1 LKRIAFAVFVLL
13 LVLPASAQQPYI
25 ETFEVRL
32 HNLDLVVTDRDG
44 KPVSGLTK
52 DDFVVL
58 ENGTAQEITN
68 FAVVDEVEDR
78 RSRLSPETSQ
88 AGQAGLPVLQST
100 PRRFVFFLDELS
112 LHPASRGKLLK
123 NAIALIRSSM
133 RAGDTAAVVRPY
145 GEKNVL
151 LDFTS
156 DQKAV
161 EKALRGALEE
171 SNTRVN
177 TQMAGELRWLEL
189 QLADSTTIQEKNF
202 AVRIYSDIA
211 RRRVE
216 QRLGQIRAISASLGA
231 SEGKKVLV
239 LVTASLAAHPGR
251 EAFNLADI
259 KMSSNPET
267 DFSVPDKLP
276 KYPDMTPQIA
286 DVARVAAA
294 NGVTIYALQ
303 PDVPL
308 ELANP
313 GGASTR
319 PTLTPL
325 QIDPARNTVRPLPP
339 QHSLSDNFFGL
350 ILDNTQITMETL
362 TEKTGGKW
370 YRGDGGVDD
379 AFQQIGSDL
388 RSYYSLAYRATG
400 SEDTPQ
406 RVEVKVKGREGLQ
419 VRTRT
424 EVLDKSQSREMS
436 DLVVA
441 SLVYPRGVNELGITA
456 RAGTLTKNRGRF
468 NVPVETL
475 IPMDKLTFL
484 PSADGKYH
492 AAFSVHYGA
501 IGERADFSATQERRQ
516 DITISAEELK
526 TLAGKQFHY
535 SSDLIVATGRV
546 RIAVG
551 VLDLTSRLSGF
562 HNLEVQ
568 AR

>member
-1 LKRIAFAVFVLL
+1 MKRIASAVIGLL
-13 LVLPASAQQPYI
+13 LIPSAFAQQPYI
-25 ETFEVRL
+25 ETFELRL
-32 HNLDLVVTDRDG
+32 HNLDLVVTDREG

-52 DDFVVL
+52 DDFAVL
-58 ENGTAQEITN
+58 ENGAPQEITN
-68 FAVVDEVEDR
+68 FSVAEESAGDR
-78 RSRLSPETSQ
+78 AGRPIVAGETPAPQ
-88 AGQAGLPVLQST
+88 RT
-100 PRRFVFFLDELS
+100 PRKFVFFLDELA

-123 NAIALIRSSM
+123 NALTLMKGSM

-156 DQKAV
+156 DQKAI

-189 QLADSTTIQEKNF
+189 GLADSSTLQEKNF
-202 AVRIYSDIA
+202 TVRIYADIA

-216 QRLGQIRAISASLGA
+216 QRLGQIRAAVASLAA

-239 LVTASLAAHPGR
+239 LITASLAAHPGR

-259 KMSSNPET
+259 KMGSNPEK
-267 DFSVPDKLP
+267 DFEVPGSLP
-276 KYPDMTPQIA
+276 KYPDLTPQI
-286 DVARVAAA
+286 DDLGRVAAA
-294 NGVTIYALQ
+294 SGVTIYALQ

-319 PTLTPL
+319 RQMT
-325 QIDPARNTVRPLPP
+325 QIDPSTSRPLPP

-350 ILDNTQITMETL
+350 ILDNTQTTMESL
-362 TEKTGGKW
+362 AEKTGGKW

-379 AFQQIGSDL
+379 AFKQIGTDL
-388 RSYYSLAYRATG
+388 SSYYSLAYRATG
-400 SEDTPQ
+400 NDDAPR

-424 EVLDKSQSREMS
+424 EVVDKSTSREMS

-441 SLVYPRGVNELGITA
+441 SLIYPRGVNELGITA
-456 RAGTLTKNRGRF
+456 SAGTLTKTRGRF
-468 NVPVETL
+468 NVPVETR

-484 PSADGKYH
+484 PAADGKYH
-492 AAFSVHYGA
+492 AAFTVHYGA

-516 DITISAEELK
+516 EITITADELK

-535 SSDLIVATGRV
+535 TNDLIVATGRV

-568 AR
+568 AK

>member
-1 LKRIAFAVFVLL
+1 MMRVAILAILL
-13 LVLPASAQQPYI
+13 AAQQQPYI

-58 ENGTAQEITN
+58 ENGTAQDITN
-68 FAVVDEVEDR
+68 FSLVDESEGGR
-78 RSRLSPETSQ
+78 ASRTPAAGEAGETPAAQ
-88 AGQAGLPVLQST
+88 RT
-100 PRRFVFFLDELS
+100 PRKFVFFLDELA
-112 LHPASRGKLLK
+112 LHPSSRGKLLK
-123 NAIALIRSSM
+123 NALALMKSSM
-133 RAGDTAAVVRPY
+133 RAGDTATVVRPY
-145 GEKNVL
+145 GETNVL

-161 EKALRGALEE
+161 EKTLKHALEE

-231 SEGKKVLV
+231 TEGKKVLV

-251 EAFNLADI
+251 EAFNLADL
-259 KMSSNPET
+259 KMTSNPEV

-276 KYPDMTPQIA
+276 QYPDMTPQID
-286 DVARVAAA
+286 DVARGAAA
-294 NGVTIYALQ
+294 NGVTIYVLQ

-319 PTLTPL
+319 PTLTPMT
-325 QIDPARNTVRPLPP
+325 IDPARGTFRPLPP

-350 ILDNTQITMETL
+350 ILDNTQITMESL
-362 TEKTGGKW
+362 AEKTGGKW
-370 YRGDGGVDD
+370 YRGDGGVEN
-379 AFQQIGSDL
+379 AFRQIGNDL

-400 SEDTPQ
+400 NDNMPR
-406 RVEVKVKGREGLQ
+406 RVEVKVKGREDLQ
-419 VRTRT
+419 VRTRS

-456 RAGTLTKNRGRF
+456 KAGTLTKNRGRF

-484 PSADGKYH
+484 PAADGKYH

-516 DITISAEELK
+516 EIIITAEELK
-526 TLAGKQFHY
+526 GLAGKQFQY

-562 HNLEVQ
+562 HNIEVL
-568 AR
+568 AK